1 MKAQTQLILAGVLA
15 LCGSLPAAAF
25 DLAAAVKA
33 ARDYDASYAGA
44 RQTLLAGQEK
54 AVQGRALLL
63 PTVGLSAGITRTDAM
78 KPDADP
84 YNTRSVGVQL
94 SQPLFDVA
102 SYTGYKQGQ
111 ISSELAGVQF
121 AASSQQLVADVAK
134 AYFNVLLAEDVLSV
148 TRATKKAYERQ
159 LAQAKKAFEVGTATI
174 TDTHEAQA
182 GYDAAQASEIAAVSD
197 LEIKRNTLTNLTGL
211 DAEKINHLRGS
222 VELEHD
228 SGSLPE
234 WLNRAEA
241 GSLSIKSARQQLQL
255 AEESLTAARGKHLP
269 TVALTAGYS
278 NSHTTEPTSVASGRG
293 NTAGNTLGLNLSLP
307 LYAGGGIN
315 SQVRAAA
322 ANLEKARDDVEVARR
337 DTALAVRSAWLG
349 VSNGAAQVK
358 AQEQLLVSAKS
369 KLDATRLGR
378 EVGVRTNLDL
388 LNAESS
394 YQDAVRALASA
405 RYNLLYARLA
415 LALAAGELDDQAVAT
430 VNRFF

>member
-1 MKAQTQLILAGVLA
+1 MKAHTHLMLAGALA
-15 LCGSLPAAAF
+15 LGASLPAAAF
-25 DLAAAVKA
+25 DLAAAVQA

-44 RQTLLAGQEK
+44 RQSLLAGQEQ

-63 PTVGLSAGITRTDAM
+63 PSIGLSAGVTRTDAI
-78 KPDADP
+78 KPAADA

-94 SQPLFDVA
+94 TQPLFDVA
-102 SYTGYKQGQ
+102 SYTGYKKGV
-111 ISSELAGVQF
+111 IGSELAGVQF
-121 AASSQQLVADVAK
+121 SASSQQLIADVAK
-134 AYFNVLLAEDVLSV
+134 AYFDTLLAEDVLNV

-182 GYDAAQASEIAAVSD
+182 GYDSAQASEIAAVSD
-197 LEIKRNTLTNLTGL
+197 LEIKRNTLAKLTGL
-211 DAEKINHLRGS
+211 NAEQINHLRGS
-222 VELEHD
+222 VALD
-228 SGSLPE
+228 ADLGSLQS
-234 WLNRAEA
+234 WLERAEA
-241 GSLSIKSARQQLQL
+241 GSLSIKSAQQQQQL
-255 AEESLTAARGKHLP
+255 AEENLTAARGKHLP
-269 TVALTAGYS
+269 TVELTAGYS
-278 NSHTTEPTSVASGRG
+278 NAHTTEPSSRLAGRAS
-293 NTAGNTLGLNLSLP
+293 TAGNSLGLNLTLP

-322 ANLEKARDDVEVARR
+322 ANLEKARSDVEASRR
-337 DTALAVRSAWLG
+337 DVALAVRSAWLG
-349 VSNGAAQVK
+349 VSNGTAQVK

-378 EVGVRTNLDL
+378 EVGVRTNIDL

-394 YQDAVRALASA
+394 YQDAVRALAAA

>member
-1 MKAQTQLILAGVLA
+1 MNAQTQLILAAVVA
-15 LCGSLPAAAF
+15 LSSSLPAAAF
-25 DLAAAVKA
+25 DLTAAVQA
-33 ARDYDASYAGA
+33 ARDYDAGFAGA

-63 PTVGLSAGITRTDAM
+63 PTIGLSAGVTRTDAM
-78 KPDADP
+78 KPDAEA
-84 YNTRSVGVQL
+84 YRSSSVGVQL
-94 SQPLFDVA
+94 SQPLFDIA
-102 SYTGYKQGQ
+102 SYTGYKKGV
-111 ISSELAGVQF
+111 ISSDLAGVQYQ
-121 AASSQQLVADVAK
+121 ASSQQLVADVAR
-134 AYFNVLLAEDVLSV
+134 AYFNVLLAEDVLNV

-182 GYDAAQASEIAAVSD
+182 GYDSAQASEIAAMSD
-197 LEIKRNTLTNLTGL
+197 LEIKRDTLAKLTGL
-211 DAEKINHLRGS
+211 QPDAINRLKGS
-222 VELEHD
+222 VQLED
-228 SGSLPE
+228 IGSLDS
-234 WLNRAEA
+234 WLQRAQA
-241 GSLSIKSARQQLQL
+241 GSLAIKSAAQQVQL
-255 AEESLTAARGKHLP
+255 AEENLTAARGKHLP
-269 TVALTAGYS
+269 TVDFTAGYS
-278 NSHTTEPTSVASGRG
+278 NAHTTEASSRLAGRG
-293 NTAGNTLGLNLSLP
+293 NTAGNTLGLSLTLP

-315 SQVRAAA
+315 SQVREAA
-322 ANLEKARDDVEVARR
+322 ANLEKARDDQEAARR
-337 DTALAVRSAWLG
+337 DVALAVRTAWLG

-369 KLDATRLGR
+369 KLDATRLGH

-415 LALAAGELDDQAVAT
+415 LALAAGELDDQALAS